1 MQKTIIPHLHVF
13 LMKVCFFAK
22 EYPPNIYGGV
32 GIHVKYLTASLRK
45 LMDVEVRTFGDPG
58 VYGNVRYYPN
68 PGRFSGT
75 GPGSV
80 LDTLLLDMDWVKD
93 PLDADIV
100 HTHTWYAD
108 MVNVLAK
115 RLYGAKTVSTVHS
128 LEPLRPWKAE
138 QLGSGGY
145 QLSSWMERT
154 GVNDADRVIAVS
166 KEMRD
171 DIHKHL
177 GVPKSRISV
186 IYNGIDLD
194 KYRRTDRRLL
204 DEPYVLFVGRVSR
217 QKGIFQLIKAF
228 KKVHGHKLV
237 LVLGRPDTPEL
248 ASELEKAV
256 LGRTDIIA
264 INRQLSEE
272 DVISYYSGAKLFVCP
287 SVYEPFGII
296 NLEAM
301 ACGAPV
307 VASRVGGIKEVVR
320 HGKNGIL
327 VEPGDVEGL
336 AEAMNKV
343 LGDEGLRL
351 KLAKAGRPYVEKNFS
366 WDRIAKQTFDLY
378 TGL

>member
-1 MQKTIIPHLHVF
+1 
-13 LMKVCFFAK
+13 MKVCFFAK

-32 GIHVKYLTASLRK
+32 GIHVKYLTAYLRK
-45 LMDVEVRTFGDPG
+45 LMTVEVRTFGEPG
-58 VYGNVRYYPN
+58 ISGDVRYYPD
-68 PGRFSGT
+68 PGHFSGT

-80 LDTLLLDMDWVKD
+80 LDTLLLDMEWVKD
-93 PLDADIV
+93 PIDADVV

-138 QLGSGGY
+138 QLGKGGY
-145 QLSSWMERT
+145 QLSSWMECT

-166 KEMRD
+166 KEMGV

-194 KYRRTDRRLL
+194 KYKRVDRRLL
-204 DEPYVLFVGRVSR
+204 SEPYVLFVGRVSR
-217 QKGIFQLIKAF
+217 QKGIFQLIHAF

-237 LVLGRPDTPEL
+237 LVLGRSDTPEL
-248 ASELEKAV
+248 SKELARAV
-256 LGRTDIIA
+256 KGRKDLIVID
-264 INRQLSEE
+264 RQLCEE
-272 DVISYYSGAKLFVCP
+272 DVISYYSGARLFVCP

-307 VASRVGGIKEVVR
+307 VASRVGGIKEVVK
-320 HGKNGIL
+320 HGKNGVL
-327 VEPGDVEGL
+327 VEPGDVDGL
-336 AEAMNKV
+336 AEAMNRV
-343 LGDEGLRL
+343 LCDDALRL
-351 KLAKAGRPYVEKNFS
+351 RLAKAGRPYVERNFS
-366 WDRIAKQTFDLY
+366 WDRIAMQTFELY
-378 TGL
+378 KRL